1 LKKDLLGVQLLELG
15 FFEPETRNPKLE
27 TRNPK
32 LETSNN
38 RALTVFLMSESILIV
53 DDERGIRETLSAVL
67 RDEGFHADAVE
78 SGEECLK
85 AIARRA
91 YGCVLLDVWL
101 PGISGLETLQQ
112 MRDAN
117 SDVAVVIIS
126 GHGNIETAVR
136 ATKLGAFDFIEK
148 PLSIEKTVLT
158 IRNALRQRQLERA
171 NAEMSAELKEEY
183 EMVGESVAMRALRK
197 QIAVVAPTDGRV
209 LISGESGA
217 GKELVARAIHAQSR
231 RAAAPFIEV
240 NSAAIPEELIES
252 ELFGHVKGS
261 FTGATAAKKGKFELA
276 DGATLFLDEVSDMS
290 ANVQAKVLRVLEEQR
305 FEPVG
310 SNTPINVDVRVVAAT
325 NKRLDEE
332 IEKGTFRSDL
342 FFRLNVIPFEVP
354 PLRERVE
361 DVPLLIDHFNRRFA
375 KAYGKKPKVFDAEAI
390 ELMQRYSW
398 PGNVRELRN
407 TIERV
412 VILHQNHRVA
422 VTNLPAFGDS
432 EPPASS
438 YRFPSFKEAS
448 DAYHR
453 EFIQR
458 KLDEAEG
465 NVSRAAE
472 LMGIDRSHLYRRMRA
487 LGISVRGERA

>member
-1 LKKDLLGVQLLELG
+1 
-15 FFEPETRNPKLE
+15 
-27 TRNPK
+27 
-32 LETSNN
+32 
-38 RALTVFLMSESILIV
+38 MESILIV

-67 RDEGFHADAVE
+67 RDEGFTADAVGT
-78 SGEECLK
+78 GEECLK
-85 AIARRA
+85 AIALRA

-101 PGISGLETLQQ
+101 PGINGLETLSQ
-112 MRDAN
+112 MRASNCDA
-117 SDVAVVIIS
+117 AVVIIS
-126 GHGNIETAVR
+126 GHGNVETAVR

-158 IRNALRQRQLERA
+158 VRNALRQRQLERA
-171 NAEMSAELKEEY
+171 NEEMSAELKAEY
-183 EMVGESVAMRALRK
+183 EMVGESVGMRALRK

-261 FTGATAAKKGKFELA
+261 FTGATAAKKGKFEIA

-310 SNTPINVDVRVVAAT
+310 SNTPISVDVRVIAAT
-325 NKRLDEE
+325 NKHLDEE

-354 PLRERVE
+354 PLRDRPE
-361 DVPLLIDHFNRRFA
+361 DVPLLIDHFNHRFA
-375 KAYGKKPKVFDAEAI
+375 NAYGKKAKRFDPKAI
-390 ELMQRYSW
+390 EAMQRYSW

-407 TIERV
+407 TVERV
-412 VILHQNHRVA
+412 MILHQKGGVG
-422 VTNLPAFGDS
+422 VKDLPAFGDE

-458 KLDEAEG
+458 KLDEAGG

-472 LMGIDRSHLYRRMRA
+472 SMGIDRSHLYRRMRA
-487 LGISVRGERA
+487 LGLSARG

>member
-1 LKKDLLGVQLLELG
+1 M
-15 FFEPETRNPKLE
+15 P
-27 TRNPK
+27 
-32 LETSNN
+32 
-38 RALTVFLMSESILIV
+38 ESILIV

-67 RDEGFHADAVE
+67 RDEGFSADAVAT
-78 SGEECLK
+78 GEECLK

-101 PGISGLETLQQ
+101 PGINGLETLSH
-112 MRDAN
+112 MRDSNCDA
-117 SDVAVVIIS
+117 AVVIIS
-126 GHGNIETAVR
+126 GHGNVETAVR

-148 PLSIEKTVLT
+148 PLSIERTVLT
-158 IRNALRQRQLERA
+158 VRNALRQRQLERS
-171 NAEMSAELKEEY
+171 NEEMSAELKAEY
-183 EMVGESVAMRALRK
+183 AMVGESVGMRALRK
-197 QIAVVAPTDGRV
+197 QITVVAPTDGRV

-261 FTGATAAKKGKFELA
+261 FTGATAAKKGKFEIA

-290 ANVQAKVLRVLEEQR
+290 PNVQAKVLRVLEEQR

-310 SNTPINVDVRVVAAT
+310 SNTPVSVDVRVIAAT

-354 PLRERVE
+354 PLRDRLE
-361 DVPLLIDHFNRRFA
+361 DVPLLIDHFNQHFA
-375 KAYGKKPKVFDAEAI
+375 KAHGKKPKRFDAKAI
-390 ELMQRYSW
+390 EAMQRYSW

-412 VILHQNHRVA
+412 MIMHQPHKVG
-422 VTNLPAFGDS
+422 VKDLPAFGDE

-458 KLDEAEG
+458 KLDEAGG

-487 LGISVRGERA
+487 LGINARG

>member
-1 LKKDLLGVQLLELG
+1 
-15 FFEPETRNPKLE
+15 
-27 TRNPK
+27 
-32 LETSNN
+32 
-38 RALTVFLMSESILIV
+38 
-53 DDERGIRETLSAVL
+53 
-67 RDEGFHADAVE
+67 
-78 SGEECLK
+78 
-85 AIARRA
+85 
-91 YGCVLLDVWL
+91 
-101 PGISGLETLQQ
+101 
-112 MRDAN
+112 
-117 SDVAVVIIS
+117 
-126 GHGNIETAVR
+126 
-136 ATKLGAFDFIEK
+136 LGAFDFIEK

-158 IRNALRQRQLERA
+158 VRNALRQRQLERA
-171 NAEMSAELKEEY
+171 NEEMAAELKEEY
-183 EMVGESVAMRALRK
+183 AMVGESVAMRALRK

-276 DGATLFLDEVSDMS
+276 DGATRFLDEVSDMS

-310 SNTPINVDVRVVAAT
+310 SNTPINVDVRVIAAT
-325 NKRLDEE
+325 NKKLDEE

-354 PLRERVE
+354 PLRERLE
-361 DVPLLIDHFNRRFA
+361 DVPLLIDHFSQRFA
-375 KAYGKKPKVFDAEAI
+375 TAYGKKPKKFEPEAI

-412 VILHQNHRVA
+412 VIMHQNQRVA
-422 VTNLPAFGDS
+422 VTDLPAFGDI

-438 YRFPSFKEAS
+438 YRFPTFKEAS

-465 NVSRAAE
+465 NISRAAE
-472 LMGIDRSHLYRRMRA
+472 LMGVDRSHLYRRMKA
-487 LGISVRGERA
+487 LGISAR

>member
-1 LKKDLLGVQLLELG
+1 
-15 FFEPETRNPKLE
+15 
-27 TRNPK
+27 
-32 LETSNN
+32 
-38 RALTVFLMSESILIV
+38 MESILIV

-67 RDEGFHADAVE
+67 RDEGFTADAVA

-85 AIARRA
+85 AVGRRA

-101 PGISGLETLQQ
+101 PGINGLETLRQ
-112 MRDAN
+112 MRDSSCDA
-117 SDVAVVIIS
+117 AVVIIS
-126 GHGNIETAVR
+126 GHGNVETAVR

-158 IRNALRQRQLERA
+158 VRNALRQRQLERV
-171 NAEMSAELKEEY
+171 NEELSAELKEEY
-183 EMVGESVAMRALRK
+183 AMVGESVAMRALRK
-197 QIAVVAPTDGRV
+197 QINVVAPTDGRV

-231 RAAAPFIEV
+231 RAAAPFVEV

-252 ELFGHVKGS
+252 ELFGHVKGA
-261 FTGATAAKKGKFELA
+261 FTGATAAKKGKFEMA

-290 ANVQAKVLRVLEEQR
+290 PNVQAKVLRVLEEQR
-305 FEPVG
+305 FEAVG
-310 SNTPINVDVRVVAAT
+310 SNSPISVDVRVIAAT

-354 PLRERVE
+354 PLRERLE
-361 DVPLLIDHFNRRFA
+361 DVPLLVDHFNQRFA
-375 KAYGKKPKVFDAEAI
+375 QAYGKKPKRFDAKALEA
-390 ELMQRYSW
+390 MQKYSW

-407 TIERV
+407 TVERV
-412 VILHQNHRVA
+412 VIMHQPHRVA
-422 VTNLPAFGDS
+422 VKDLPVFGDE

-458 KLDEAEG
+458 KLDEAGG

-487 LGISVRGERA
+487 LGINARG